1 MMIKEIFC
9 SVLVLAAQCA
19 AYIDDDPGPA
29 RPKLR
34 GLRPDTDLVHG
45 PEHQFVEVAGEMA
58 SEYVIDTLCSPHL
71 YYRLLSSSDAFS
83 LQ

>member
-1 MMIKEIFC
+1 MIKEIFC

-34 GLRPDTDLVHG
+34 GLKPDDLVLHG
-45 PEHQFVEVAGEMA
+45 PEDEFVAVAGEM
-58 SEYVIDTLCSPHL
+58 VT
-71 YYRLLSSSDAFS
+71 
-83 LQ
+83 